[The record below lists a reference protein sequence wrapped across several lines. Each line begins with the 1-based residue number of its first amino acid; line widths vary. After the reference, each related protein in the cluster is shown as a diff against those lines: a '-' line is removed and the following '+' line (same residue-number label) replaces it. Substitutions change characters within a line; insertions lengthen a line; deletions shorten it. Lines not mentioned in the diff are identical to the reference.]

1 MQASE
6 GKPRT
11 ELGGCATGTWHS
23 SIYNLYIMELQYN
36 LFKTHTHRHMI
47 MICVHRSLHP
57 ILTHLPY
64 SQGVRRSQH
73 TMDGGWRMEGVRSR
87 ANSGWVA
94 LVVSLFGG
102 DFSVC
107 LFVLCLAGDWCFD
120 YCHCQRLDGHWSEQH
135 FLRFSLS
142 PVLCLLCLLCLF
154 CLLCLLFAV
163 FSATTFL
170 CFLD

>member
-1 MQASE
+1 MHIFCILCLCTMQASE

-23 SIYNLYIMELQYN
+23 SIYNLYIIWYLELQYN

-47 MICVHRSLHP
+47 IICVHRSLHP
-57 ILTHLPY
+57 IFTHLPY

-73 TMDGGWRMEGVRSR
+73 TMEGGWRMEGVRSR

-94 LVVSLFGG
+94 LVVSLF
-102 DFSVC
+102 FSVC
-107 LFVLCLAGDWCFD
+107 LFVLRLAGDWRFD
-120 YCHCQRLDGHWSEQH
+120 YCHCRRLDGHWSEQH

-142 PVLCLLCLLCLF
+142 PVLCLLCLLS
-154 CLLCLLFAV
+154 V
-163 FSATTFL
+163 I
-170 CFLD
+170 